1 MIIIIDN
8 NTMKTSKALEELSAS
23 ISLIIPET
31 SDIIWKQNLSGEL
44 NEYDQNKLTVF
55 FGISSDVMRI
65 QRMLFDMTQEILS
78 SNRTFDA
85 ERYNKLINMTKP
97 YENFF
102 DKTKDPII
110 LLHGAAHFSYCVCKR
125 IMYEF
130 DNNDTYDREVYNFL
144 NSLKELLY
152 LLGRVVNNFRIYG
165 EPKYLY

>member
-1 MIIIIDN
+1 
-8 NTMKTSKALEELSAS
+8 MKTSKALEELSAN

-44 NEYDQNKLTVF
+44 SNYDQNKLTVF
-55 FGISSDVMRI
+55 FGISSDVINI
-65 QRMLFDMTQEILS
+65 QRMLFDMVQEILS
-78 SNRTFDA
+78 SSRTFDDT
-85 ERYNKLINMTKP
+85 RYQKLSKMIEP

-130 DNNDTYDREVYNFL
+130 DNNDPYDRKVYTFL
-144 NSLKELLY
+144 NSLKDLLY
-152 LLGRVVNNFRIYG
+152 LLGRVVNNFRIYD